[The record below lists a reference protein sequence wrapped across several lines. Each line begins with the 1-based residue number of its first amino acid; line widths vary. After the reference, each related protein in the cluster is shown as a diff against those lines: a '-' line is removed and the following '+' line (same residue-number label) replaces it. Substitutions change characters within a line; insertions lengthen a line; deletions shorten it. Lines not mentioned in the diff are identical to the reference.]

1 MQRNKTWKLAT
12 GLMVLILLATPLLA
26 FVPAEVS
33 AASGNKLSI
42 NVFDNN
48 YVPITGATASL
59 TEVRKQASTYSDN
72 SDSAGLIEFTPATGY
87 YQLRISATGYYD
99 YIYSDVIRFD
109 DMAPVNLGNAV
120 MTVMATANKNVQ
132 FNVTDGTT
140 AISGASVT
148 VKETYN
154 GVTQA
159 VATGS
164 TNSSGMLNVTL
175 HSGSFTAVVKK
186 SYYVTETVALTVS
199 SDMMKNVTLDASVS
213 YSGTVT
219 VAGSP
224 ATSVKAYLVDQNNP
238 LSAPDSK
245 ILAASTVSSN
255 FFRFDAYP
263 GSFTLLVDASGALA
277 QISTVIISGNNMT
290 SVSLAAQNL
299 QTEENAFAFAADDW
313 NTAVMTKSLDLDY
326 DYTVP
331 GLAYSYL
338 PSARM
343 QIDLALGNGN
353 GIVDATELAAYEA
366 AMTSFGPWDVT
377 TNGMMTVSS
386 IVYVSEDADPTFN
399 AIGLNAAVGST
410 NGYQLEI
417 VANYESASAITN
429 GLGAYTAKVFTSA
442 ATSSMAYNYVLGLPS
457 GDDMYELVKNV
468 TSPTSISV
476 TGYTD
481 VTVVASATAGY
492 ATLTID
498 LSEAPIASAAVVT
511 GVAAYKVLNGS
522 TLKYYIVSSG
532 INTTFTATG
541 SSDPNGNPLSYTW
554 KFGDA
559 SSATV
564 TTLTTNHIYTVA
576 KEVIVNLTVTDKAG
590 MVAYKD
596 FKVRVDNVAPVVVM
610 TQNDTAVGSTLTVD
624 QNSVVTFTS
633 EDSYDRLNATADGL
647 IASYSWFFGNGNA
660 ETILLGE
667 NQTVS
672 NTWTTP
678 GTFSMYLNVTDVANH
693 TTSKAVTVTV
703 LDTKAPVAKFVVKL
717 NGTTVTTAK
726 ENETLVFNCS
736 ASTDD
741 SDIVDYFWDF
751 GDGTNSTE
759 QTPSHNFTGISTYKV
774 KLVLTDD
781 AGNKGYYNYSL
792 KITTSARPDIRV
804 NGVTFDPTKFTE
816 GEKGTIYVNVT
827 NVGTAQAQGLYV
839 QLFKV
844 NLDGDTVLLT
854 DVGTLWVNDSE
865 ATYLNIGETGI
876 LRIEYS
882 FDSKGD
888 YTLQVNVTA
897 NNEVASVMDDNT
909 STVSLEVQE
918 ASWKAW
924 LLYGG
929 IFAVIIVVIV
939 LFLFRKKLPMVSG
952 KKAAPP
958 TKKK

>member
-26 FVPAEVS
+26 FVPSEVS
-33 AASGNKLSI
+33 AATGNKLSI
-42 NVFDNN
+42 NVFDNDG
-48 YVPITGATASL
+48 PIIGATASL
-59 TEVRKQASTYSDN
+59 TEVRKQATTYSDN

-99 YIYSDVIRFD
+99 FVYSDVIRFD
-109 DMAPVNLGNAV
+109 GISARNLGNAM
-120 MTVMATANKNVQ
+120 MTAMATANKSVQ
-132 FNVTDGTT
+132 FNVTSGST
-140 AISGASVT
+140 AVSSAVVT

-154 GVTQA
+154 GVTQT

-164 TNSSGMLNVTL
+164 TNASGLLNVTL
-175 HSGSFTAVVKK
+175 HTGSFTAVVKK
-186 SYYVTETVALTVS
+186 SYFVTKVVALTVS
-199 SDMMKNVTLDASVS
+199 GNMMQNVSLSASAS

-224 ATSVKAYLVDQNNP
+224 ATSVKAYLVDKDDP
-238 LSAPDSK
+238 LSAPDAK
-245 ILAASTVSSN
+245 IIIAATVTSN

-263 GSFTLLVDASGALA
+263 GNFTLLVDASGALA
-277 QISTVIISGNNMT
+277 QISDVTITGNDMTTVA
-290 SVSLAAQNL
+290 LAAQNL
-299 QTEENAFAFAADDW
+299 QTEENTFAFAADDW
-313 NTAVMTKSLDLDY
+313 NTVVLTKALDLDY

-331 GLAYSYL
+331 GIAYSYL

-343 QIDLALGNGN
+343 QIDLALGDGDGVVEAN
-353 GIVDATELAAYEA
+353 ELTNYTNVMA
-366 AMTSFGPWDVT
+366 SFGPWDVT
-377 TNGMMTVSS
+377 TDGMLTVSS
-386 IVYVSEDADPTFN
+386 IVYYSEDVDPTFS
-399 AIGLNAAVGST
+399 ATGLDAAVSST
-410 NGYQLEI
+410 SGFQLEI

-429 GLGAYTAKVFTSA
+429 GLGAYTAKVYTSA
-442 ATSSMAYNYVLGLPS
+442 ATSSMAYNYTLALPN

-468 TSPTSISV
+468 TSPTSITV
-476 TGYTD
+476 VGYTE
-481 VTVVASATAGY
+481 VTVVASSTGGY

-498 LSEAPIASAAVVT
+498 MSEAPVAAAAVVT
-511 GVAAYKVLNGS
+511 GTAAYKVLNGS
-522 TLKYYIVSSG
+522 TLMYYIVSSG
-532 INTTFTATG
+532 VNTTFTATG
-541 SSDPNGNPLSYTW
+541 SSDPNGNPLSYIW
-554 KFGDA
+554 NFGDS

-576 KEVIVNLTVTDKAG
+576 KQVTANLTVTDKAG
-590 MVAYKD
+590 LVAYKE
-596 FKVRVDNVAPVVVM
+596 FKVRVDNVAPVIVM
-610 TQNDTAVGSTLTVD
+610 TYNDSAVGSILTVD
-624 QNSVVTFTS
+624 QNSAVTFTS

-647 IASYSWFFGNGNA
+647 IASYAWNFGNGNA

-667 NQTVS
+667 NQNVS
-672 NTWTTP
+672 NTWTKP
-678 GTFSMYLNVTDVANH
+678 GTFSMYLNVTDVVNH
-693 TTSKAVTVTV
+693 TTSKMVTVTV
-703 LDTKAPVAKFVVKL
+703 LDTKAPVAKFTVKL

-726 ENETLVFNCS
+726 ENQTLVFNCS

-741 SDIVDYFWDF
+741 SEIVDYFWNF

-759 QTPSHNFTGISTYKV
+759 QTPSHNFTSIATFSV
-774 KLVLTDD
+774 KLVLTDE

-792 KITTSARPDIRV
+792 KITTSNRPDIRV

-827 NVGTAQAQGLYV
+827 NVGSAKAEGLYV

-844 NLDGDTVLLT
+844 NLDGDSKLLT

-865 ATYLNIGETGI
+865 ATYLNIGETGM

-897 NNEVASVMDDNT
+897 NNEVSSVMGDN
-909 STVSLEVQE
+909 SNTVSLEVQE

-929 IFAVIIVVIV
+929 IFAVVIVVIV

-952 KKAAPP
+952 KKAAAPP